1 MTMKKTPSLKIEQRQ
16 RLYYRQYCYA
26 IELDYNGFEYMNRV
40 EPESVANEYHR
51 RRSYTW
57 RTSDQH
63 LHKLEELV
71 LVASEL
77 QKVEQKYEGN
87 FKVTNSWHT
96 RFYYTNSD
104 LLIYSLHR
112 VPEIAVTDYREAVA
126 SQPDGVVLRKNNPYQ
141 YRTYFRERK
150 IDPARGVEFLE
161 AVVKYGDYFSMN
173 DTTRLRLAMKRHH
186 YPFSRHSYID
196 HHSEH
201 DRVML
206 EMMLPGYL
214 GRTLP
219 IQAK

>member
-1 MTMKKTPSLKIEQRQ
+1 MKKPLSLKTEQRQ
-16 RLYYRQYCYA
+16 RLYYHQYRYA
-26 IELDYNGFEYMNRV
+26 IELNYTGFEVMNRI
-40 EPESVANEYHR
+40 EPESVINEYHR
-51 RRSYTW
+51 RRSYSW
-57 RTSDQH
+57 RAAEWHQS
-63 LHKLEELV
+63 KLDELI

-77 QKVEQKYEGN
+77 EKIEQRYAGQ

-104 LLIYSLHR
+104 LLIFPLER
-112 VPEIAVTDYREAVA
+112 VPEIAVVNYREAVA
-126 SQPDGVVLRKNNPYQ
+126 SLPDGVVLRKNNPYQ
-141 YRTYFRERK
+141 FRTYFRERK
-150 IDPARGVEFLE
+150 IDPERGVEFLE
-161 AVVKYGDYFSMN
+161 AVRKYDDYFNLN
-173 DTTRLRLAMKRHH
+173 DTTRLRLAMRKYH

>member
-1 MTMKKTPSLKIEQRQ
+1 MTMKKTPSLKTEQRQ
-16 RLYYRQYCYA
+16 RLYYRQYRYA
-26 IELDYNGFEYMNRV
+26 IELNYSGFEYMNRI
-40 EPESVANEYHR
+40 EPEAVVAAYHR
-51 RRSYTW
+51 KRSYSW
-57 RTSDQH
+57 RTAEQH
-63 LHKLEELV
+63 LHKVDELV

-77 QKVEQKYEGN
+77 QKVEMDYAGRC
-87 FKVTNSWHT
+87 KVTNNWYT

-104 LLIYSLHR
+104 QLIHSLRR

-150 IDPARGVEFLE
+150 IDPVRGVEFLE
-161 AVVKYGDYFSMN
+161 ALGRYGDYFSMN
-173 DTTRLRLAMKRHH
+173 KTTRLRLAMRKYH

-196 HHSEH
+196 HNSEH

-206 EMMLPGYL
+206 EMLLPGYL

>member
-1 MTMKKTPSLKIEQRQ
+1 MKETPSLKTEQRQ
-16 RLYYRQYCYA
+16 RLYYHQYQYA
-26 IELDYNGFEYMNRV
+26 IELNYQGFEFMDRI
-40 EPESVANEYHR
+40 EPESVINQFNR
-51 RRSYTW
+51 RRSYSW
-57 RTSDQH
+57 RSNEWHQGMLD
-63 LHKLEELV
+63 ELL

-77 QKVEQKYEGN
+77 QKVEQKYAGQI
-87 FKVTNSWHT
+87 KVTNSWHT

-104 LLIYSLHR
+104 LLIFPLER
-112 VPEIAVTDYREAVA
+112 VPEISVVKYREAVV
-126 SQPDGVVLRKNNPYQ
+126 SLPDGVILRKNNPYQ

-150 IDPARGVEFLE
+150 IDPERGVEFLE
-161 AVVKYGDYFSMN
+161 AVRKYGDYFNMN
-173 DTTRLRLAMKRHH
+173 ETTRLRLAMRKYH

>member
-1 MTMKKTPSLKIEQRQ
+1 MNAIQLKIEKRQ
-16 RLYYRQYCYA
+16 RLYYQQYRYA
-26 IELDYNGFEYMNRV
+26 IELGYPGFEFLDRL
-40 EPESVANEYHR
+40 EPEAVLAQYS
-51 RRSYTW
+51 RRSQYSW
-57 RTSDQH
+57 RRQ
-63 LHKLEELV
+63 LQLV
-71 LVASEL
+71 SIEQILLVATDL
-77 QKVEQKYEGN
+77 ADVEQKYPDS
-87 FKVTNSWHT
+87 KAVNSWHT

-104 LLIYSLHR
+104 LLVYRLER
-112 VPEIAVTDYREAVA
+112 VPEVQVRSYRQADVCL
-126 SQPDGVVLRKNNPYQ
+126 PDGVIIRKNNPYQ

-150 IDPARGVEFLE
+150 IDPERGVEFLE
-161 AVVKYGDYFSMN
+161 AVRKYGDYFSMN
-173 DTTRLRLAMKRHH
+173 DTTRLRLAMNRHH

>member
-1 MTMKKTPSLKIEQRQ
+1 MNTIRLKTEQRQ
-16 RLYYRQYCYA
+16 RLFYHQYQYA
-26 IELDYNGFEYMNRV
+26 IELDYKGFEFMDRV
-40 EPESVANEYHR
+40 EPEWVINEYNR
-51 RRSYTW
+51 RKSYSWRSH
-57 RTSDQH
+57 DAN
-63 LHKLEELV
+63 LAKLDELI

-77 QKVEQKYEGN
+77 EKVEQSYDNN
-87 FKVTNSWHT
+87 FKVINTWHT

-104 LLIYSLHR
+104 LLIHR
-112 VPEIAVTDYREAVA
+112 LQCVPEIRVAHYRQAVA
-126 SQPDGVVLRKNNPYQ
+126 SLPDGVILRKNNPYQ

-150 IDPARGVEFLE
+150 IDPERGVEFLE
-161 AVVKYGDYFSMN
+161 AVRKYGDYFSMN
-173 DTTRLRLAMKRHH
+173 DTTRLRLAMNRHH

>member
-1 MTMKKTPSLKIEQRQ
+1 MTKALSLKTQQRQ
-16 RLYYRQYCYA
+16 RLYYHQYRYA
-26 IELDYNGFEYMNRV
+26 IELNYRGFEFMDRI
-40 EPESVANEYHR
+40 EPESVINQFNR
-51 RRSYTW
+51 RKSYSWRSH
-57 RTSDQH
+57 DVH
-63 LHKLEELV
+63 MAKLDELV

-77 QKVEQKYEGN
+77 EKIEQQYAGQ

-96 RFYYTNSD
+96 RFYYTNND
-104 LLIYSLHR
+104 LLIVALQR
-112 VPEIAVTDYREAVA
+112 VPEITVVDYREAVA
-126 SQPDGVVLRKNNPYQ
+126 SLPDGVILRKNNPYQ

-150 IDPARGVEFLE
+150 IDPERGVEFLE
-161 AVVKYGDYFSMN
+161 AVRKYGDYFNMN
-173 DTTRLRLAMKRHH
+173 DTTRMRLAMKRYH